1 MNTPS
6 TQASGTVP
14 AVVTSDWL
22 ADARTAIETAR
33 TFADQHEVR
42 IGWFVL
48 RDLEATKRAGLSD
61 LAWSGHEHGV
71 TLGELR
77 WFIGELERFLSSAN
91 TPSQTTQPQ
100 SPEHQ

>member
-1 MNTPS
+1 MNDSHPQTGPS
-6 TQASGTVP
+6 NGVVSG
-14 AVVTSDWL
+14 DWL
-22 ADARTAIETAR
+22 ADARAAIVTAKS
-33 TFADQHEVR
+33 FAGIYQER

-77 WFIGELERFLSSAN
+77 WFIGELERFLSAN
-91 TPSQTTQPQ
+91 SRK
-100 SPEHQ
+100 